1 MSNNNI
7 KGFLQFYFEVFKA
20 CSIITTYLFYHST
33 TVITIIA
40 LGEITFQSDSR
51 MQNYP
56 SNWCVRFFFFFP
68 FFAWKLLPSFGK
80 GLLLLWQ
87 LEKVDKTVN
96 LNPMW
101 EIWPRN
107 TSMVFTFFNW
117 LEQLYLYSLL
127 CSNKCNYREH
137 WKYSHVQSGSYA
149 TKKELVTWYFKIL
162 SDCM

>member
-1 MSNNNI
+1 MFHYHNLPILPFDHCDN
-7 KGFLQFYFEVFKA
+7 
-20 CSIITTYLFYHST
+20 YHSPW
-33 TVITIIA
+33 
-40 LGEITFQSDSR
+40 R
-51 MQNYP
+51 NYIP
-56 SNWCVRFFFFFP
+56 VWFKNAKLSVKLVCAVFFFFP

-127 CSNKCNYREH
+127 YSNKCNYREH
-137 WKYSHVQSGSYA
+137 WKYSHVQSGSYT